1 VSRRIAPREGTLEVS
16 IREYRPSDLEACRA
30 LQCELVLRHREI
42 YGDPGIGGAD
52 PGAGFDEHLRNPDLG
67 GVWVAVADGRVVG
80 LTSLLVRGD
89 EADVEPIIV
98 ARSARSRGVGGRL
111 LARAIDEARRREI
124 RFLGAKPVARNA
136 EALAFFH
143 EHGFAT
149 LGHLDVFLE
158 LSKPTP
164 REWKD
169 GITVHGRRYR
179 Y

>member
-1 VSRRIAPREGTLEVS
+1 MQPSARVPALDVS
-16 IREYRPSDLEACRA
+16 IRAYEPRDLQACRA
-30 LQCELVLRHREI
+30 LHAELVVRHREI
-42 YGDPGIGGAD
+42 YGDPTIGGDD
-52 PGAGFDEHLRNPDLG
+52 PGAGFDDHLKNPELA
-67 GVWVAVADGRVVG
+67 VLWVAIADGRVVG

-89 EADVEPIIV
+89 EADVEPIV
-98 ARSARSRGVGGRL
+98 VTSGARSRGVGGAL
-111 LARAIDEARRREI
+111 LEHAIEEARRRGI
-124 RFLGAKPVARNA
+124 RFLGAKPVARNV

-143 EHGFAT
+143 DHGFAT

-169 GITVHGRRYR
+169 GVRVHGRRYR

>member
-1 VSRRIAPREGTLEVS
+1 MDVS
-16 IREYRPSDLEACRA
+16 IRAYEPSDLQACRS
-30 LQCELVLRHREI
+30 LHCELVERHREI
-42 YGDPGIGGAD
+42 YGDPGIGGDD
-52 PGAGFDEHLRNPDLG
+52 PGAGFDEHLRNPELAG
-67 GVWVAVADGRVVG
+67 LWVAVLGERVVG

-98 ARSARSRGVGGRL
+98 ARAARSRGIGGRL
-111 LARAIDEARRREI
+111 LGHAIEEARRREI
-124 RFLGAKPVARNA
+124 RFLGAKPVARNV

-149 LGHLDVFLE
+149 LGHLDVFIE
-158 LSKPTP
+158 LSKPSP

-169 GITVHGRRYR
+169 GVTVHGRRYR